1 MYIIINTRDVLTAK
15 CDVFLHQPYVFDPWQ
30 GEGVYEGAGRSRPH
44 ILPSITTWL
53 QPPYAPARMI
63 MMGPSHAGAP
73 LVWGPGVAGAVM
85 VIRGTDLYYR
95 PDTYLNTSHL
105 PLVGGGRNL
114 GTHPWRA
121 PRTL

>member
-1 MYIIINTRDVLTAK
+1 
-15 CDVFLHQPYVFDPWQ
+15 
-30 GEGVYEGAGRSRPH
+30 
-44 ILPSITTWL
+44 
-53 QPPYAPARMI
+53 
-63 MMGPSHAGAP
+63 MMGPLHAGVP
-73 LVWGPGVAGAVM
+73 LVWGPGVAGTVM

-121 PRTL
+121 PRTLKLMELLLTSIGRRPEVLCTTTTDHQPFY